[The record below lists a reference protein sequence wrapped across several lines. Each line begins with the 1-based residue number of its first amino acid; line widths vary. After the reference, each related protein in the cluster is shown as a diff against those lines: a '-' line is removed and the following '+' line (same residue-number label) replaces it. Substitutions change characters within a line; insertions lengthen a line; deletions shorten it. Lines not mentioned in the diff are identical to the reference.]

1 MAHSIDVI
9 KTRDMVRTFL
19 IYMALLLVGIIFFAS
34 MILFAIPALQES
46 AFVLP
51 GVSQTRTDDGNAESQ
66 RVSLDK
72 EVQKLQVKLDKFTP
86 TNAYIIVNTSD
97 NHFFLYKGKQLI
109 RDGKCSTG
117 KNERLTFSNSKKEY
131 VFHTPQGVMHV
142 QSKQPDPVWTKPD
155 WAFLEDGLPI
165 PPPGDAS
172 RYEKGTL
179 GKYKLVL
186 GDGYMIHGTIY
197 KRFMGQNVTHGCI
210 RLLDD
215 DLEVVY
221 KTMEVGS
228 KVYIY

>member
-1 MAHSIDVI
+1 
-9 KTRDMVRTFL
+9 MVRTFL

>member
-1 MAHSIDVI
+1 MI
-9 KTRDMVRTFL
+9 RTFL
-19 IYMALLLVGIIFFAS
+19 IYLSILFVGIIFFAS
-34 MILFAIPALQES
+34 MILYAIPALQES
-46 AFVLP
+46 TLILP
-51 GVSQTRTDDGNAESQ
+51 SVSETQTDAGNTEAQAES
-66 RVSLDK
+66 LNK
-72 EVQKLQVKLDKFTP
+72 EVQKLQVKLDKCTP
-86 TNAYIIVNTSD
+86 TNAYIIVNSSD
-97 NHFFLYKGKQLI
+97 NHFFLYKGSQLI

-117 KNERLTFSNSKKEY
+117 KNERLTFANSKKEY

-142 QSKQPDPVWTKPD
+142 QSKQPNPVWAKPD

-172 RYEKGTL
+172 RFESGTL
-179 GKYKLVL
+179 GAYKLVL

-197 KRFMGQNVTHGCI
+197 KRFIGQNVTHGCI

-221 KTMEVGS
+221 KTLEVGS

>member
-1 MAHSIDVI
+1 
-9 KTRDMVRTFL
+9 MVRTFF
-19 IYMALLLVGIIFFAS
+19 IYLAILVFGILFFAS

-46 AFVLP
+46 TLVLP
-51 GVSQTRTDDGNAESQ
+51 GVSQTHTDDGNVESQ
-66 RVSLDK
+66 RESLDK
-72 EVQKLQVKLDKFTP
+72 EVQKLQVKLDKYTP
-86 TNAYIIVNTSD
+86 TNAYVIVNTSD

-109 RDGKCSTG
+109 RDGLCSTG

-142 QSKQPDPVWTKPD
+142 QSKQPNPIWAKPD
-155 WAFLEDGLPI
+155 WAFLEEGLPI

-172 RYEKGTL
+172 RFESGTL
-179 GKYKLVL
+179 GAYKLVL

-197 KRFMGQNVTHGCI
+197 KRFMGLNVTHGCI
-210 RLLDD
+210 RLGDE